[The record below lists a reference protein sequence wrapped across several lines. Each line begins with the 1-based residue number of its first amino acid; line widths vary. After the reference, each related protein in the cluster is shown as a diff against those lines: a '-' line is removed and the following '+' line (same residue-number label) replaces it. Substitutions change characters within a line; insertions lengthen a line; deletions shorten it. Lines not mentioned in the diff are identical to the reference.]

1 MTLGADLTGLA
12 QALEPMAF
20 SQVSIHCNGD
30 GLISKYLGGCMCA
43 HLCRKSCLL
52 VLLACCEIVG
62 KLFNLP
68 ELHL

>member
-1 MTLGADLTGLA
+1 MLAGALTGLA
-12 QALEPMAF
+12 QAFEPMAF
-20 SQVSIHCNGD
+20 SQVSTHGD
-30 GLISKYLGGCMCA
+30 GDFSASIWGGCMYA

-52 VLLACCEIVG
+52 VLLTCCEIVG